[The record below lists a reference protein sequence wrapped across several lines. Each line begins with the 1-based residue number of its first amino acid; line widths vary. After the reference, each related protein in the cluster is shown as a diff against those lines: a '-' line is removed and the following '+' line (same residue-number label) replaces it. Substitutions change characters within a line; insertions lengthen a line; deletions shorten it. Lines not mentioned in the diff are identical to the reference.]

1 MDFVIPA
8 LVFGCVMLLALAL
21 RAILVSRAVDR
32 RLERLGAAPQPS
44 ELQSESL
51 VHGKERGWSGVFA
64 RIGRGREGEDLSR
77 LRSRLLHAGYRRPS
91 APTIYY
97 GIRPTLAVG
106 VPALVAL
113 LPGVWVLPSYMQIGL
128 LILSSAFF
136 YVLPSMFLD
145 NRIKARQHAIS
156 RALPDALDLMV
167 VCVEAGFGI
176 NQSLAQV
183 SEEFEAKT
191 PIVATEFAL
200 VVQETR
206 AGKSTTQALRSLA
219 DRTGVSDISA
229 LVAASLFPVRAQV
242 RLDALRECVESSRVV
257 RPLAASQVGRR
268 VRVERV
274 AIQDDGEVLLVLI
287 TEELHQAEVSALA
300 HRVDRRRGQSLQ
312 ARHGG
317 LADTCQGPG
326 RRGAHLVGLI
336 AIRGELLQQRD
347 ELVRGPSIE
356 PT

>member
-1 MDFVIPA
+1 MDIAIPA
-8 LVFGCVMLLALAL
+8 LVFGCVFLLALAL
-21 RAILVSRAVDR
+21 RAMLVPRAVGR
-32 RLERLGAAPQPS
+32 RLARLGSAPQPLES
-44 ELQSESL
+44 QSESL
-51 VHGKERGWSGVFA
+51 VHGKESGWSGALA
-64 RIGRGREGEDLSR
+64 RIGRGREGADLSR

-113 LPGVWVLPSYMQIGL
+113 LPSIWTLPSYLQIGL
-128 LILSSAFF
+128 LILLSAFF
-136 YVLPSMFLD
+136 YVLPSIILD
-145 NRIKARQHAIS
+145 KRIKARQHAIT

-183 SEEFEAKT
+183 SEEFESKS

-229 LVAASLFPVRAQV
+229 LVALLVQTERFGTSLAGALRVHADAMRVLRMQRAEERAQMATLKLILPSTMIFV
-242 RLDALRECVESSRVV
+242 ALMVIFVS
-257 RPLAASQVGRR
+257 PGAYMLM
-268 VRVERV
+268 
-274 AIQDDGEVLLVLI
+274 
-287 TEELHQAEVSALA
+287 SALKA
-300 HRVDRRRGQSLQ
+300 H
-312 ARHGG
+312 
-317 LADTCQGPG
+317 
-326 RRGAHLVGLI
+326 
-336 AIRGELLQQRD
+336 
-347 ELVRGPSIE
+347 
-356 PT
+356 

>member
-1 MDFVIPA
+1 MDIAIPA
-8 LVFGCVMLLALAL
+8 LVFGCVFLLALAL
-21 RAILVSRAVDR
+21 RAMLVSQAVGR
-32 RLERLGAAPQPS
+32 RLARLGSARQPL

-51 VHGKERGWSGVFA
+51 VHGKERGWSGALA
-64 RIGRGREGEDLSR
+64 RIGRGREGADLSR

-113 LPGVWVLPSYMQIGL
+113 LPFIWTLPPYWQIGL
-128 LILSSAFF
+128 LILLSAFF
-136 YVLPSMFLD
+136 YVLPSIILD
-145 NRIKARQHAIS
+145 KRIKARQHAIT

-183 SEEFEAKT
+183 SKEFESKS
-191 PIVATEFAL
+191 PLVATEFAL

-229 LVAASLFPVRAQV
+229 LVALLVQTERFGTSLAGALRVHADAMRVLRMQRAEERAQMATLKLILPSTMIFV
-242 RLDALRECVESSRVV
+242 ALMVIFVTPGAFMLMSALR
-257 RPLAASQVGRR
+257 AN
-268 VRVERV
+268 
-274 AIQDDGEVLLVLI
+274 
-287 TEELHQAEVSALA
+287 
-300 HRVDRRRGQSLQ
+300 
-312 ARHGG
+312 
-317 LADTCQGPG
+317 
-326 RRGAHLVGLI
+326 
-336 AIRGELLQQRD
+336 
-347 ELVRGPSIE
+347 
-356 PT
+356 